1 MYIYVHICMYT
12 LCMFVAWTM
21 LASVS
26 KVHVMYI
33 YLCVFACV
41 SVDVDVDVPVSVA
54 ISCIN
59 IYRIVCV
66 HTLICAI

>member
-26 KVHVMYI
+26 KVHVMCI

-41 SVDVDVDVPVSVA
+41 SVDVDVPVSVA

-66 HTLICAI
+66 NKLICAI